1 MWLLSLNISLP
12 HVLTSGVYLFKPST
26 GQSTTLDRAFI
37 PNICYAIA
45 VGMWL
50 TWRYRDED
58 SPGKRVQGRN

>member
-1 MWLLSLNISLP
+1 MVPLLKA
-12 HVLTSGVYLFKPST
+12 G
-26 GQSTTLDRAFI
+26 GRRFI